1 MMLGGKASG
10 GTRRQKEMRKALR
23 VTAPRIP
30 FADAEPVL
38 AGALAPHLRHMPPSV
53 AVWLA
58 LVAHVRHAHSD
69 YDALL
74 AEGYE
79 RDAARYF
86 ALPSINDT
94 LLDWG
99 ATRQVSAD
107 EDEISED

>member
-1 MMLGGKASG
+1 MTAGAAKAG

-23 VTAPRIP
+23 ASVPRIP

-38 AGALAPHLRHMPPSV
+38 AGALAPHLRHLPPSV

-74 AEGYE
+74 DEGYE

-99 ATRQVSAD
+99 STRQVTGEEEEIG
-107 EDEISED
+107 ED

>member
-1 MMLGGKASG
+1 VS

-23 VTAPRIP
+23 QTAPRIP
-30 FADAEPVL
+30 YADAEPVL
-38 AGALAPHLRHMPPSV
+38 AAAAAPHLRHLPPSV

-58 LVAHVRHAHSD
+58 LVARVRHAHSD

-74 AEGYE
+74 DEGYD
-79 RDAARYF
+79 RDAARFF
-86 ALPSINDT
+86 ALDAINDT

>member
-1 MMLGGKASG
+1 MIAGGPASG

-23 VTAPRIP
+23 ATAPRIP

-38 AGALAPHLRHMPPSV
+38 AGALAPHLRHLPPTI

-74 AEGYE
+74 EEGYE

-86 ALPSINDT
+86 ALPSVNDT

-99 ATRQVSAD
+99 STRQVTA
-107 EDEISED
+107 EEEEIGEE